1 MIVEAFLG
9 LLFYERMLILG
20 FVVSVCLLLRAIIK
34 PREVDEKRPISLLS
48 PVEKVI
54 FILAI
59 VLVVILLIALML
71 K

>member
-20 FVVSVCLLLRAIIK
+20 FVVSLCLLLRVIIK
-34 PREVDEKRPISLLS
+34 PREVNEKRPISLLS
-48 PVEKVI
+48 PGEKVI
-54 FILAI
+54 FIVAI
-59 VLVVILLIALML
+59 VLVIALLIALML